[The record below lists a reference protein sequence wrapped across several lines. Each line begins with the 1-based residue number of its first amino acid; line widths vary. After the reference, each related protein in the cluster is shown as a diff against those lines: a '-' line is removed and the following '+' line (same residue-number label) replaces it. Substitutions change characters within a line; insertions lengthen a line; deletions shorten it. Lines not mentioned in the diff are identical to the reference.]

1 MDGAVARGRDCGEE
15 KRAEQL
21 SSEPGLPQGKNTA
34 LSARLNDITR
44 QFIAQG
50 ASESSKVVDAN
61 GEPSPGNN
69 GDFST
74 GKPSILFLRERSSAG
89 MYDPEMPMK
98 INKISGKEIGD
109 GPLSASR
116 IKEWALR
123 EQQWQDA
130 PPVINADT
138 GNPHRLYR
146 PRGQ

>member
-1 MDGAVARGRDCGEE
+1 
-15 KRAEQL
+15 
-21 SSEPGLPQGKNTA
+21 
-34 LSARLNDITR
+34 
-44 QFIAQG
+44 
-50 ASESSKVVDAN
+50 
-61 GEPSPGNN
+61 
-69 GDFST
+69 
-74 GKPSILFLRERSSAG
+74 